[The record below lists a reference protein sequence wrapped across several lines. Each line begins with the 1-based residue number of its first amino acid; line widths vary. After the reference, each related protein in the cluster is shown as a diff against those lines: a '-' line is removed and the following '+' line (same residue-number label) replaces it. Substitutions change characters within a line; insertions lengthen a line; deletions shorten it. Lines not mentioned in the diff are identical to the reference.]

1 MAYNLALALM
11 TGSDIPVPQCELTVH
26 QPRLH
31 EIALIGEEDF
41 LVGMQTICI
50 NKSMLVQGE
59 TLLSNTNNFQI
70 FMTVMKEKET
80 ADKKAAVLQLLP
92 LLFPQFKAVITPQSL
107 LLTSPGQTITIDDQN
122 FEALQEVLKSVFC
135 INTGPQD
142 MTTFNPGNAK
152 AKEIADKL
160 MRARQRVAALKQ
172 DQEGCLFG
180 RYISI
185 LTVGINSMSIQDCVN
200 LTMYQLFDLV
210 ERYMLY
216 VNWDLDIR
224 SRLAGGKPDKQT
236 ENWMKDIHSKR

>member
-11 TGSDIPVPQCELTVH
+11 TGSDIPVPQCQLTVH

-185 LTVGINSMSIQDCVN
+185 LTVGINSMSIQDCIN

-236 ENWMKDIHSKR
+236 ENWMKDIHGK

>member
-1 MAYNLALALM
+1 MAYSLALALM
-11 TGSDIPVPQCELTVH
+11 TGADIPVPQCEVTVH

-160 MRARQRVAALKQ
+160 MRARQRVAALKH
-172 DQEGCLFG
+172 DNEGCLFG

-236 ENWMKDIHSKR
+236 ENWMKDLHGK

>member
-1 MAYNLALALM
+1 MAYSLALALM
-11 TGSDIPVPQCELTVH
+11 TGADIPVPQCEVTVH

-80 ADKKAAVLQLLP
+80 ADKKVAVLQLLP

-160 MRARQRVAALKQ
+160 MRARQRVAALKH
-172 DQEGCLFG
+172 DNEGCLFG

-185 LTVGINSMSIQDCVN
+185 LTVGINSMSIQDCIN

-216 VNWDLDIR
+216 MNWDLDIR

-236 ENWMKDIHSKR
+236 ENWMKDLHGK

>member
-11 TGSDIPVPQCELTVH
+11 TGSDIPVPQCQLTIH

-185 LTVGINSMSIQDCVN
+185 LTVGINSMSIQDCIN

-236 ENWMKDIHSKR
+236 ENWMKDIHGK